1 MKLKHKIYISACG
14 FIVLQIFFLTFF
26 VLAPI
31 ASAEFTIKTPAGK
44 EITLEEAKINI
55 PFESLSNE
63 MKVTSD
69 DIQPCEDGGDTLCLR
84 IPWVA
89 KYIGALYRYGVIFGS
104 ILAVVMIMIGGIL
117 YLIGGMNQT
126 MISKGKGYIVG
137 AVTGLILLL
146 GSYVLLN
153 TINPRLINLQPI
165 KVEIAK
171 EQKADQVKFCNEL
184 KVADY
189 NFDPPLN
196 QLRCGDESNY
206 SLKDSDIVHEGT
218 CIGDVCSNPKEWCM
232 PKDRKDSGD
241 YTCREV
247 AIWGYFHEDG
257 GRFLDCLW
265 VNSLEGFSDPDNK
278 NKDSSYEKGDKVYWV
293 TKKEL
298 ELSSTKHYYV
308 LRVELNDTG
317 MTRAKVTNSDIVKYG
332 QAVATWVGIPGTFDD
347 EYYLA
352 IDPKTMKQ
360 DGQGRTIAEAI
371 WMEPCKNATVVR
383 YRKEGEKNAW
393 MSEAD
398 QQERLYKRI
407 DDFYLSGK
415 GLRLDIYADRTVED
429 SDVSCLVANL
439 LAPARKAVGEEW

>member
-171 EQKADQVKFCNEL
+171 ETLAFQGKMCSDAEEANFE
-184 KVADY
+184 VADPSW
-189 NFDPPLN
+189 NKGN
-196 QLRCGDESNY
+196 TTCGTEYKIKAETMETTAGDQ
-206 SLKDSDIVHEGT
+206 T
-218 CIGDVCSNPKEWCM
+218 CISDYCSDPNKACV
-232 PKDRKDSGD
+232 KDR
-241 YTCREV
+241 
-247 AIWGYFHEDG
+247 
-257 GRFLDCLW
+257 
-265 VNSLEGFSDPDNK
+265 N
-278 NKDSSYEKGDKVYWV
+278 
-293 TKKEL
+293 
-298 ELSSTKHYYV
+298 
-308 LRVELNDTG
+308 
-317 MTRAKVTNSDIVKYG
+317 
-332 QAVATWVGIPGTFDD
+332 
-347 EYYLA
+347 
-352 IDPKTMKQ
+352 
-360 DGQGRTIAEAI
+360 
-371 WMEPCKNATVVR
+371 
-383 YRKEGEKNAW
+383 
-393 MSEAD
+393 
-398 QQERLYKRI
+398 
-407 DDFYLSGK
+407 SGK
-415 GLRLDIYADRTVED
+415 YQ
-429 SDVSCLVANL
+429 C
-439 LAPARKAVGEEW
+439 KAVWMYGDIKYPSSGGAIIHGRYLNAV